1 MGIQPNKSAAIK
13 TITGVL
19 VIASLVRL
27 SAMLSKT
34 QVATSSLSPFSSHHK
49 ECSNFDAHADQCE
62 FVQVACKGFSRY
74 YLSFYFCSEVWRPI
88 SLTIM
93 ILCLLMLFG
102 AVSVVASDFF
112 CPNLQTISSKLQL
125 SESMAGVTILAFG
138 NGSPDLFSTFSA
150 MDSGAGSL
158 AVGELIGAAF
168 FIVSVVSG
176 SMGIIRP
183 FKSKRITFMRDAS
196 FLTGAIMMLTWI
208 VYHRRI
214 FWYHGVALIIF
225 YLTYVFVVVFGAFRF
240 PGAETPAKLEP
251 KSFPVSM
258 HSNIEDQLT
267 EASHLLQ
274 QEVRHGKPPR
284 LAIPPHGFS
293 SHNSL
298 SSHESHIGHVI
309 RPVSPNSSHRSSLH
323 IDGLYVPRTTST
335 NGSISTRLYRHAM
348 SPRVGIRTSLFSAI
362 EFQEQ
367 ISTIRRTGSTSGTLH
382 RHRETSV
389 PHQSMWGTPSHG
401 SLGGLMIGHSSH
413 ETDSNNNVCTY
424 NNNNNNNR
432 TPSTPHVGGRP
443 RASTIGDRLTP
454 NPPPPNSNLMR
465 HHSTRSSTRNRLSHN
480 NINTN
485 TNNTNTNGSI
495 NSSPHNHNLGATTPT
510 TPDSTHSSTGMAEDY
525 FTYISANQ
533 QQKQPAVIPE
543 IRLGR
548 NIPDE
553 DQPLS
558 ITVPHITTGDDDDD
572 DDDDYHQ
579 RRSTFGWFFD
589 NNKSHSVLIAWED
602 IAQTM
607 FPTLQGWQDKTT
619 FSKLSS
625 LVALPLVLIFTLTLP
640 VAEDVQ
646 VDDIEVA
653 EDAIRDTASSA
664 HHKGYLSV
672 PPLSGGPEDH
682 LSLQEEEEDGGLVLN
697 EEEGPI
703 MPWCRW
709 LLAVQTVMATT
720 FVFTV
725 MWLNKFISG
734 PYVLVGFGIG
744 CILSSILLYK
754 TKTDQAPKWYW
765 MVSFAGFVIA
775 LNWIFLLAN
784 SMVGLLQAIGAI
796 LSISDAI
803 MGLTIFAL
811 GNSVGDLVSNTA
823 IAKMGFPT
831 MAISAC
837 YAGPLLNMVL
847 GIGISSAYQALKT
860 GHPYE
865 LDVAPSILVSCS
877 GLITVLLSTL
887 VVVNLN
893 GYCINKELGWWMII
907 VYSTCCVVNVLLECD
922 VFK

>member
-1 MGIQPNKSAAIK
+1 MGVQPNRSSVIK
-13 TITGVL
+13 IVVGVL
-19 VIASLVRL
+19 TLATLVRL
-27 SAMLSKT
+27 SAMLSST
-34 QVATSSLSPFSSHHK
+34 QVETASLVNPFSSHHK
-49 ECSNFDAHADQCE
+49 ECSNFEAHEDQCG
-62 FVQVACKGFSRY
+62 FVQVACKGFSRFYLTFY
-74 YLSFYFCSEVWRPI
+74 YCSELWKPI
-88 SLTIM
+88 SLTLM
-93 ILCLLMLFG
+93 ILGLLMLFG

-214 FWYHGVALIIF
+214 FWYHGVALIAY

-240 PGAETPAKLEP
+240 PGAETPAKLES
-251 KSFPVSM
+251 KSFPVSV

-267 EASHLLQ
+267 EATHLLQ

-284 LAIPPHGFS
+284 LAIPSHGFS

-298 SSHESHIGHVI
+298 SSHESHLGHVI
-309 RPVSPNSSHRSSLH
+309 RPVSPGSSLRSSLH
-323 IDGLYVPRTTST
+323 IDGLCVPRTTST
-335 NGSISTRLYRHAM
+335 NGSISTRLYRHAI
-348 SPRVGIRTSLFSAI
+348 SPRVGIRNSIYRAI

-367 ISTIRRTGSTSGTLH
+367 VSTIRRTGSTSGTLH

-401 SLGGLMIGHSSH
+401 SLRGLMIGGGNSNAS
-413 ETDSNNNVCTY
+413 DSE
-424 NNNNNNNR
+424 NNNNNSNGLLHQYR
-432 TPSTPHVGGRP
+432 PGGGRP
-443 RASTIGDRLTP
+443 RASTVGDRLTP
-454 NPPPPNSNLMR
+454 NFPGL
-465 HHSTRSSTRNRLSHN
+465 RNNH
-480 NINTN
+480 
-485 TNNTNTNGSI
+485 TNNTNKSI
-495 NSSPHNHNLGATTPT
+495 NNSNQCTTAT

-533 QQKQPAVIPE
+533 QQKQPAVVPE
-543 IRLGR
+543 IRLGGGR
-548 NIPDE
+548 QPTE

-558 ITVPHITTGDDDDD
+558 IAVPNITADDHDDGDEDDEDDDDD
-572 DDDDYHQ
+572 DQHGRHRQHQ
-579 RRSTFGWFFD
+579 KSTSRFQKQIASLYWSFG
-589 NNKSHSVLIAWED
+589 IAWED
-602 IAQTM
+602 FIQTM
-607 FPTLQGWQDKTT
+607 FPTLQGWQTKTR
-619 FSKLSS
+619 FSKFSS

-646 VDDIEVA
+646 VYDIEVA
-653 EDAIRDTASSA
+653 EDALLDGVSTD
-664 HHKGYLSV
+664 KGYLPV
-672 PPLSGGPEDH
+672 PPPPLSGGGPEDDH
-682 LSLQEEEEDGGLVLN
+682 LSLPEEDGIILE
-697 EEEGPI
+697 EEEGPM

-709 LLAVQTVMATT
+709 LLATQAVMATT
-720 FVFTV
+720 FVFGV
-725 MWLNKFISG
+725 MWLNDFIPG
-734 PYVLVGFGIG
+734 VYILIGFGIG
-744 CILSSILLYK
+744 CVMASIILVK
-754 TKTDQAPKWYW
+754 TTADQPPKWHW
-765 MVSFAGFVIA
+765 MVSFGGFVIA

-887 VVVNLN
+887 IVVNLN
-893 GYCINKELGWWMII
+893 DYCINKELGWWMII
-907 VYSTCCVVNVLLECD
+907 VYSTCCVVNVLLECN

>member
-1 MGIQPNKSAAIK
+1 MGVQPNKSAAIK
-13 TITGVL
+13 IVLGVVAL
-19 VIASLVRL
+19 GTMVRV
-27 SAMLSKT
+27 ATMLSST
-34 QVATSSLSPFSSHHK
+34 QVSTSTLNPFSSHHK
-49 ECSNFDAHADQCE
+49 ECSNFEAHEDQCG
-62 FVQVACKGFSRY
+62 FVQVACKGFSRF
-74 YLSFYFCSEVWRPI
+74 YLSFYYCSELWKPI
-88 SLTIM
+88 SLTVM
-93 ILCLLMLFG
+93 ILGLLMLFG

-183 FKSKRITFMRDAS
+183 FRSKRITFMRDAS

-208 VYHRRI
+208 VYHQRI
-214 FWYHGVALIIF
+214 FWYHGVALIVY

-240 PGAETPAKLEP
+240 PGAETPAKIEP
-251 KSFPVSM
+251 KSFPVSI
-258 HSNIEDQLT
+258 HSNIDDQLT

-284 LAIPPHGFS
+284 LSIPSHGFS

-298 SSHESHIGHVI
+298 SSHESHLGHVI

-323 IDGLYVPRTTST
+323 IDYVPRTTST

-348 SPRVGIRTSLFSAI
+348 STRVGIRTSLFSAI

-382 RHRETSV
+382 RRRETSN
-389 PHQSMWGTPSHG
+389 QW
-401 SLGGLMIGHSSH
+401 GHSSH
-413 ETDSNNNVCTY
+413 ASLGLLTAGSESSN
-424 NNNNNNNR
+424 R
-432 TPSTPHVGGRP
+432 MGRP
-443 RASTIGDRLTP
+443 RASTVGDRLMP
-454 NPPPPNSNLMR
+454 
-465 HHSTRSSTRNRLSHN
+465 HSAGPLRN
-480 NINTN
+480 
-485 TNNTNTNGSI
+485 
-495 NSSPHNHNLGATTPT
+495 PT
-510 TPDSTHSSTGMAEDY
+510 TPESTHSSTGMAEDY

-533 QQKQPAVIPE
+533 QQKQPANVPE

-548 NIPDE
+548 EEE

-558 ITVPHITTGDDDDD
+558 IAVPTMAGPPVFPW
-572 DDDDYHQ
+572 YLA
-579 RRSTFGWFFD
+579 F
-589 NNKSHSVLIAWED
+589 ED
-602 IAQTM
+602 IFQTM

-619 FSKLSS
+619 FSKFSS
-625 LVALPLVLIFTLTLP
+625 LVALPLVLVFTLTLP

-653 EDAIRDTASSA
+653 VDAMHEVNPS
-664 HHKGYLSV
+664 KGYLTV
-672 PPLSGGPEDH
+672 PPLSANPDDDH
-682 LSLQEEEEDGGLVLN
+682 MSIQEEEMVLEED
-697 EEEGPI
+697 EGPV

-709 LLAVQTVMATT
+709 LLATQAVMATT
-720 FVFTV
+720 FVFGV
-725 MWLNKFISG
+725 MWLNGFITAPMILLG
-734 PYVLVGFGIG
+734 LAMG
-744 CILSSILLYK
+744 CILSSIILYN
-754 TKTDQAPKWYW
+754 TRTDEQPRWLW

-784 SMVGLLQAIGAI
+784 SMVGLLQALGAI

-847 GIGISSAYQALKT
+847 GIGISSTYQAFKT
-860 GHPYE
+860 GHPYQ

-887 VVVNLN
+887 IVVNLN

-907 VYSTCCVVNVLLECD
+907 VYSTCCVVNVLLECN